1 MKYLLMDVKKL
12 NYQSINQ
19 NVLRIYEPPLTEN
32 KTSLLQLEIEKLV
45 SEPSV
50 II

>member
-1 MKYLLMDVKKL
+1 MLKKTT
-12 NYQSINQ
+12 NQSINQ
-19 NVLRIYEPPLTEN
+19 HFLRIYKPPLTEN

-45 SEPSV
+45 SDPFV